1 LSWQLGGAARARLT
15 VITGLTVL
23 SYIVLVYLIFFLTY
37 TPVDLPHVQGV
48 IGRYFVTALPVAA
61 VCLAA
66 MLNLELPRGAPAAIA
81 TIGFLLAGVAT
92 VEAVLRAHS

>member
-1 LSWQLGGAARARLT
+1 
-15 VITGLTVL
+15 
-23 SYIVLVYLIFFLTY
+23 
-37 TPVDLPHVQGV
+37 
-48 IGRYFVTALPVAA
+48 VAA